1 MPIFGYECTAC
12 GERFELLETC
22 KDKNRNYRCPHCGAQ
37 KPSEHEYRICRY
49 WKEMLG
55 SPDARY
61 IRPGSW
67 T

>member
-12 GERFELLETC
+12 GQKFELLETC
-22 KDKNRNYRCPHCGAQ
+22 KDKDRTYRCPHCGAP
-37 KPSEHEYRICRY
+37 KPAENQYRICRY

-55 SPDARY
+55 SPDAQY
-61 IRPGSW
+61 LRPGSW